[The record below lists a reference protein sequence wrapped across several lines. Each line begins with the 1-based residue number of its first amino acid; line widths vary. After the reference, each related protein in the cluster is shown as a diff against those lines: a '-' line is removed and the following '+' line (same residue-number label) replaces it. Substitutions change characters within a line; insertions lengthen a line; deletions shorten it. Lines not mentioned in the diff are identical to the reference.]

1 MHKLL
6 IVYTISVIVLVMYCR
21 SREDTVRRI
30 VSDLTGDSGN
40 ELSEELVKGQP
51 LVLDNSY
58 HSDEDATNWESWQP
72 DPIDADP
79 SKYPDC
85 FET

>member
-1 MHKLL
+1 MILISLL
-6 IVYTISVIVLVMYCR
+6 FCCR

-58 HSDEDATNWESWQP
+58 HSDEDAGHWESWQP

-79 SKYPDC
+79 SKNRA
-85 FET
+85 F